1 MSVIRGLVCIGLLF
15 GAAFSLRG
23 QMHGGLDDSKLV
35 VQDVVIEGNKVTKRN
50 IILRELVFS
59 IGDTIAKMELIPAL
73 ERSRE
78 NLLNL
83 SIFNFVKMDA
93 SHLPDNRID
102 VLISVQERWYI
113 WPTPIFEHAGRNL
126 SSFIEERDWKR
137 LNYGL
142 WLKWNN
148 FRGRNE
154 LLSARVRLGY
164 KEQYL
169 LEYSKPNIGSS
180 ERHKIAVG
188 ASYSRQHQVNYRT
201 IDNGPV
207 YFRKFPAYALTLGS
221 GYLAYT
227 YRKELY
233 DAHRLR
239 LSYNYE
245 QINDS
250 VALLNPEYM
259 GEGRTHQGY
268 FKIDYVYNFDIRD
281 SKVYPLEGM
290 AFKLKMQQF
299 GLGIVND
306 FPYTNFEIEG
316 SSFLHRKATPWLYL
330 ANATEIKYSLKKDL
344 PFVYQ
349 KALGYNEY
357 MTSYEYF
364 IIDGSDYLIS
374 KFISKFQLLKPTA
387 FNIPYIKAGQ
397 FSKVH
402 LAIYLNLL
410 ADVGYVYNRYPDPSN
425 YMDNEWQYSAG
436 IGLDFVTYYD
446 RVFRL
451 EYSINRYGFRG
462 FFFHVETPFFR
473 W

>member
-1 MSVIRGLVCIGLLF
+1 M
-15 GAAFSLRG
+15 
-23 QMHGGLDDSKLV
+23 
-35 VQDVVIEGNKVTKRN
+35 TKRN
-50 IILRELVFS
+50 IFLRELVFS
-59 IGDTIAKMELIPAL
+59 IGDTIPKRQLIPAL

-83 SIFNFVKMDA
+83 SLFNFVTMDA
-93 SHLPDNRID
+93 GHHPENRID
-102 VLISVQERWYI
+102 VIISVQERWYI

-126 SSFIEERDWKR
+126 SSFFEERDWR
-137 LNYGL
+137 RVNYGL

-154 LLSARVRLGY
+154 LLSTRIRLGY

-169 LEYSKPNIGSS
+169 LEYSKPNIGRT
-180 ERHKIAVG
+180 ENHRIAIG
-188 ASYSRQHQVNYRT
+188 ASYSRQHQVNYMT
-201 IDNGPV
+201 DENQPV
-207 YFRKFPAYALTLGS
+207 YFRKFPEYALNLGE
-221 GYLAYT
+221 GYFSYT

-233 DAHRLR
+233 SSHRIR
-239 LSYNYE
+239 LSYNHDRVT
-245 QINDS
+245 DS
-250 VALLNPEYM
+250 VALLNPDYL
-259 GEGRTHQGY
+259 GEGRTQQSY
-268 FKIDYVYNFDIRD
+268 FKIDYTYNYDIRD
-281 SKVYPLEGM
+281 SKVYPLEGI

-299 GLGIVND
+299 GLGMLE
-306 FPYTNFEIEG
+306 FPHTNFEIEG
-316 SSFLHRKATPWLYL
+316 SSFLHGKVAPRIYI
-330 ANATEIKYSLKKDL
+330 ANATEAKYSLKKDL
-344 PFVYQ
+344 PFVFQ
-349 KALGYNEY
+349 NALGYNEY

-374 KFISKFQLLKPTA
+374 KFMTKFQLLKPIE

-410 ADVGYVYNRYPDPSN
+410 ADVGYVYNQSPSPSN
-425 YMDNEWQYSAG
+425 YMTNELQYSGG